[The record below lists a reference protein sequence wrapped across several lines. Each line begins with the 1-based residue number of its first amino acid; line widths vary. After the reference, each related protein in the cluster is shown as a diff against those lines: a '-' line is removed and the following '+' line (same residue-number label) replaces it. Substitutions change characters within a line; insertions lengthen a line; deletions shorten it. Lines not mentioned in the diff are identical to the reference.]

1 MERSEDGRDVD
12 DVEDD
17 PEGTGDAVG
26 VNQPRRNGDEG
37 DTELG
42 RGGCRPRRKML
53 DCCSAENR
61 RDEMMMLKLS

>member
-37 DTELG
+37 DADG
-42 RGGCRPRRKML
+42 HYWKR
-53 DCCSAENR
+53 NR
-61 RDEMMMLKLS
+61 C

>member
-12 DVEDD
+12 DVKDD

-37 DTELG
+37 DADG
-42 RGGCRPRRKML
+42 HYWKR
-53 DCCSAENR
+53 NR
-61 RDEMMMLKLS
+61 C